1 MVVVVVVFF
10 IIVYDFVIVFNVIDN
25 IGDLKRIVIIVI
37 VRLMM
42 EIYLVS
48 WFCWVDFFWLFLK
61 KFFDDSKE
69 RIIVVY
75 LKGKLNKRVIRVRVR

>member
-1 MVVVVVVFF
+1 MLLIILGMMIKLYMIMKRIM
-10 IIVYDFVIVFNVIDN
+10 IIVV
-25 IGDLKRIVIIVI
+25 

>member
-1 MVVVVVVFF
+1 MLL
-10 IIVYDFVIVFNVIDN
+10 IILGMMIKLYMIM
-25 IGDLKRIVIIVI
+25 KRIMIIVI

-48 WFCWVDFFWLFLK
+48 WFCWVDFFWLFLI
-61 KFFDDSKE
+61 DDSKE

>member
-1 MVVVVVVFF
+1 
-10 IIVYDFVIVFNVIDN
+10 
-25 IGDLKRIVIIVI
+25 
-37 VRLMM
+37 MM